1 MIAIAKQ
8 NRVRISPQKA
18 RLVCQ
23 LIANKPIAQ
32 AQTILANTDKK
43 GARILLKLLNGVISN
58 ATNNHAMKADALYV
72 YEVVANQG
80 PVLKRTL
87 PRAKGSADV
96 IRKRSTNFVIQLS
109 DDKNERSLAVKQV
122 KELVKKRAEG
132 QKKLKEKMIEK
143 TTKTEQAAEPK
154 QEQGAQK

>member
-1 MIAIAKQ
+1 MIATAKQ

-23 LIANKPIAQ
+23 LIANKPIAK

-43 GARILLKLLNGVISN
+43 AARILLKLLNGVISN
-58 ATNNHAMKADALYV
+58 ATHNHAMNADVLYV

-80 PVLKRTL
+80 PVIKRTL

-96 IRKRSTNFVIQLS
+96 IRKRSTNFVIKLS
-109 DDKNERSLAVKQV
+109 DDQNERNNAVK
-122 KELVKKRAEG
+122 KIKDLVKKRAMG
-132 QKKLKEKMIEK
+132 HKKMK
-143 TTKTEQAAEPK
+143 TKTVVNSVIGNEGEQK
-154 QEQGAQK
+154 